1 MRCERKKRRV
11 SGFTLVE
18 LVLVVMIIAV
28 LAGFLI
34 PQISQIGRSTDMAA
48 SARCQGD
55 IAKDVQLYFTLQKRY
70 PIYLDSLL
78 VGTANY
84 ADPTSVYTP
93 NDADGDGEQD
103 TGLPDS
109 GPHLDRALVM
119 EDIGTTSYG
128 TGTYLRSLAR
138 SGLETVMNHDR
149 SKLGDSNNSGIFYY
163 DLPNGKHAGQTYYA
177 AVIDDDPTNSDAQ
190 KIIHGLLGPRGI
202 PSGAKLVAFGY
213 GPSNSA
219 LGTTSLQAPVYP
231 GCDGYYYGH
240 YVIILMIYNT
250 GERAS
255 LAGVI
260 DSYGR
265 YLNYTIDQFNQSLPN
280 GARRG

>member
-1 MRCERKKRRV
+1 MNKKLKV
-11 SGFTLVE
+11 KNFTLVE
-18 LVLVVMIIAV
+18 LVLVVTIIAI

-70 PIYLDSLL
+70 PMYMDSLL
-78 VGTANY
+78 VAAGNY
-84 ADPTSVYTP
+84 QDPTGVYTP
-93 NDADGDGEQD
+93 DDSDGDGEQD

-109 GPHLDRALVM
+109 GPHLDRALKM
-119 EDIGTTSYG
+119 EDIGTTSYP
-128 TGTYLRSLAR
+128 TGSYLRSLAR
-138 SGLETVMNHDR
+138 SGLDTVMHHDR
-149 SKLGDSNNSGIFYY
+149 SMIANSNNSGVFYFE
-163 DLPNGKHAGQTYYA
+163 LPNGKSAGQTFQA
-177 AVIDDDPTNSDAQ
+177 AVIDDDPSNKDAQ

-202 PSGAKLVAFGY
+202 PTGAKLVAFGY

-240 YVIILMIYNT
+240 YVVILMVYQT

-265 YLNYTIDQFNQSLPN
+265 YLNYTIDQYNESLPN

>member
-1 MRCERKKRRV
+1 MSKSKTARRRNE
-11 SGFTLVE
+11 FTLVE
-18 LVLVVMIIAV
+18 LVLVVTIIAV

-48 SARCQGD
+48 SAKCQGD
-55 IAKDVQLYFTLQKRY
+55 IAKDVQLYFVLQKRY
-70 PIYLDSLL
+70 PMYMDSLL
-78 VGTANY
+78 VATASY
-84 ADPTSVYTP
+84 TDPTGVYTP
-93 NDADGDGEQD
+93 NDSDGDGEQD

-138 SGLETVMNHDR
+138 SGFECVMNHDR
-149 SKLGDSNNSGIFYY
+149 SKVGDSNNSGVFYY
-163 DLPNGKHAGQTYYA
+163 ELPNGKSAGQTFYA
-177 AVIDDDPTNSDAQ
+177 ATVDPDPSNSDAQ
-190 KIIHGLLGPRGI
+190 KIIKGLLGPRGI
-202 PSGAKLVAFGY
+202 PTGAKLVAFGY

-240 YVIILMIYNT
+240 YVAIFMVYST

-255 LAGVI
+255 LVGVI

-265 YLNYTIDQFNQSLPN
+265 FLNYTIDQYNESLPN

>member
-1 MRCERKKRRV
+1 MFSKKQIRR
-11 SGFTLVE
+11 SASFTLVE
-18 LVLVVMIIAV
+18 LVLVITIIAV

-70 PIYLDSLL
+70 PMYMDSLL
-78 VGTANY
+78 VASGNY
-84 ADPTSVYTP
+84 TDPTGVYTP
-93 NDADGDGEQD
+93 DDADGDGEQD

-119 EDIGTTSYG
+119 EDIGTSHYPVK
-128 TGTYLRSLAR
+128 TYLRSLAR

-149 SKLGDSNNSGIFYY
+149 GLLAKSNNSGVFYY
-163 DLPNGKHAGQTYYA
+163 DLKNGKNTGQTFMA
-177 AVIDDDPTNSDAQ
+177 AVIDDDPSNKDAQ

-231 GCDGYYYGH
+231 GCDGYYYGR
-240 YVIILMIYNT
+240 YVVVLMIYVT

-265 YLNYTIDQFNQSLPN
+265 YLNYTIDQYNESLPN

>member
-1 MRCERKKRRV
+1 MFCKRQIRRN
-11 SGFTLVE
+11 SSFTLVE
-18 LVLVVMIIAV
+18 LVLVVTIIAV

-55 IAKDVQLYFTLQKRY
+55 IAKDVQLYFTLQIRY
-70 PIYLDSLL
+70 PMYMDSLL
-78 VGTANY
+78 VGTGNY
-84 ADPTSVYTP
+84 TDPTGVYTP
-93 NDADGDGEQD
+93 NDADGDGEQE

-109 GPHLDRALVM
+109 GPHLDRALMM
-119 EDIGTTSYG
+119 EDLGTGTYG
-128 TGTYLRSLAR
+128 TGSYLRSLAR
-138 SGLETVMNHDR
+138 SGLEYVMNHDR
-149 SKLGDSNNSGIFYY
+149 SKECKSNNSGVFYY
-163 DLPNGKHAGQTYYA
+163 KLQNGKNSGQVFNA
-177 AVIDDDPTNSDAQ
+177 AVIDDDPSNKDAQ

-202 PSGAKLVAFGY
+202 PTGAKLVCFGY

-240 YVIILMIYNT
+240 YVVVLMVYNT

-260 DSYGR
+260 DAYGR
-265 YLNYTIDQFNQSLPN
+265 YLNYTIDQYNESLPN